1 MNSTAQTEE
10 IEQSGGRLTR
20 RAALIMA
27 ANVIATAMTFMLPLV
42 LVRSLSQA
50 EFGIYKQAFQIVLSA
65 LAILNLQV
73 AVSVFYFTARAPGK
87 KLQVAHNVMIF
98 YGTLGVAVSLLFF
111 LWPGW
116 VTLIFRSSDL
126 VPYVPLIGLVIF
138 TSLVSNNIDAIPIA
152 NGDVRIASALIV
164 AGQMSK
170 AVLMITA
177 AFIFG
182 TIKAIL
188 WAAIFHGI
196 VQTIYMVIYI
206 RRRFGRFLTS
216 FDWPLFKAQI
226 GNALPFGVGGIVQ
239 IVQSD
244 LHNYFVSYHFEPA
257 VFAIYAIGCF
267 QVPILG
273 MLSSSFAS
281 AVNPELARC
290 QEAGDARAIIW
301 LWMDVVRKL
310 SFFFFPA
317 FAILFTLRSEL
328 ITLLFTANYSA
339 SIPIFSVFLFG
350 LFYAVPIHIH
360 VLRLFDDL
368 RYFRLKLYLTLLPIT
383 WGALYLGLR
392 LSGLVGVAIAVVSVQ
407 ALDLSASLFVI
418 GRRLGIRGRDLAHL
432 SPLLRI
438 GGAAAAAAAV
448 TFVVKLIL
456 AQLPVF
462 ALLSI
467 GSAVFGFIYL
477 IAIFVLGAITREE
490 QSRLREIFWER
501 YTRYSARFKLS
512 W

>member
-1 MNSTAQTEE
+1 
-10 IEQSGGRLTR
+10 
-20 RAALIMA
+20 
-27 ANVIATAMTFMLPLV
+27 VV
-42 LVRSLSQA
+42 
-50 EFGIYKQAFQIVLSA
+50 
-65 LAILNLQV
+65 
-73 AVSVFYFTARAPGK
+73 
-87 KLQVAHNVMIF
+87 
-98 YGTLGVAVSLLFF
+98 
-111 LWPGW
+111 
-116 VTLIFRSSDL
+116 
-126 VPYVPLIGLVIF
+126 
-138 TSLVSNNIDAIPIA
+138 
-152 NGDVRIASALIV
+152 
-164 AGQMSK
+164 
-170 AVLMITA
+170 
-177 AFIFG
+177 
-182 TIKAIL
+182 
-188 WAAIFHGI
+188 
-196 VQTIYMVIYI
+196 YI
-206 RRRFGRFLTS
+206 RRRFGRFLAS

-339 SIPIFSVFLFG
+339 SVPIFSVFLFG

-392 LSGLVGVAIAVVSVQ
+392 ASGLVGVAIAVVSMQ

-418 GRRLGIRGRDLAHL
+418 GRRLGIRSRDLEQL
-432 SPLLRI
+432 IPLLRI
-438 GGAAAAAAAV
+438 GSAAAAAAAV
-448 TFVVKLIL
+448 TFIVKLIL
-456 AQLPVF
+456 AQLPLF
-462 ALLSI
+462 ALLCI
-467 GSAVFGFIYL
+467 CSAVFGFIYL